1 MKRFLGIRMQRKA
14 SGRKSSTRFTWTGL
28 SETGFRVSERRDH
41 VDATPPRE
49 G

>member
-1 MKRFLGIRMQRKA
+1 LLVEDSDRWARA
-14 SGRKSSTRFTWTGL
+14 SERKSSTRFTWTGL

-41 VDATPPRE
+41 VDATPPCD